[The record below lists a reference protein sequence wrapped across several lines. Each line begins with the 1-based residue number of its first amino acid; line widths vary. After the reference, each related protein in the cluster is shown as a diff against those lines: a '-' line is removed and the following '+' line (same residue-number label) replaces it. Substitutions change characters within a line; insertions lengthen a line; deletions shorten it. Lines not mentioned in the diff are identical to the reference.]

1 MGAVS
6 TSIAMH
12 FASAGAAASSSGDGG
27 GGPRR
32 LPCSGSTAIGRPCAY
47 MAAQLSQ
54 RAGANHESQRVHPD
68 SSEKLRNPQCRSLLV
83 SLHVEQVPHIYHT
96 TSGLARAKTAH
107 WSGHNTIFGVTTEMC
122 CGHAD

>member
-32 LPCSGSTAIGRPCAY
+32 LPCSRLDGHRPALRVHDGPAVTEGR
-47 MAAQLSQ
+47 S
-54 RAGANHESQRVHPD
+54 HESRITESILTHRKI
-68 SSEKLRNPQCRSLLV
+68 SEPS
-83 SLHVEQVPHIYHT
+83 VPLSPCEPT
-96 TSGLARAKTAH
+96 R
-107 WSGHNTIFGVTTEMC
+107 
-122 CGHAD
+122 